1 MSEKL
6 NIYQKLN
13 KARQMLCECNLKKT
27 GSMQISNRKY
37 AYFELSDIQPSI
49 VKICNELNLFL
60 SFNFGSETSSLDVI
74 DCEDTSSKITF
85 TQNHENFR
93 INESRHGNYLQ
104 ALGSKSTYLTR
115 YLLMPAFMISED
127 DSTELIAQTKQQSN
141 IISKEQQ
148 EANKKALE
156 INKIR
161 AEIDNILNERNI
173 TDKKEYLQLK
183 YPDLLMKKDYKSI
196 LEELKNE

>member
-13 KARQMLCECNLKKT
+13 KARQRLCECNLKKT

-49 VKICNELNLFL
+49 VNICNELNLFL

-93 INESRHGNYLQ
+93 INESRHGSYLQ
-104 ALGSKSTYLTR
+104 ALGSKTTYLTR

-127 DSTELIAQTKQQSN
+127 DTTELVAQSKQQSN

-148 EANKKALE
+148 EANKE
-156 INKIR
+156 IKKIR
-161 AEIDNILNERNI
+161 TEIDNILNERKI

-183 YPDLLMKKDYKSI
+183 YPDLLIKKDYKAI
-196 LEELKNE
+196 LKELKNE

>member
-13 KARQMLCECNLKKT
+13 KARQMLCDCNLKKT

-104 ALGSKSTYLTR
+104 AIGSKTTYLTR
-115 YLLMPAFMISED
+115 YLLMPALMISED
-127 DSTELIAQTKQQSN
+127 DTTELVAQTKQQSN

-148 EANKKALE
+148 EANIE
-156 INKIR
+156 IKKIR
-161 AEIDNILNERNI
+161 AEIDNILNERKI

-183 YPDLLMKKDYKSI
+183 
-196 LEELKNE
+196 

>member
-1 MSEKL
+1 
-6 NIYQKLN
+6 
-13 KARQMLCECNLKKT
+13 MLCECNLKKT
-27 GSMQISNRKY
+27 GCMQIGNRKY

-60 SFNFGSETSSLDVI
+60 SFDFGSEVSTLDVI

-85 TQNHENFR
+85 TQQHENLK
-93 INESRHGNYLQ
+93 INENVSSKYLQ
-104 ALGSKSTYLTR
+104 SLGSKTTYLTR
-115 YLLMPAFMISED
+115 YLLIPAFLISED
-127 DSTELIAQTKQQSN
+127 DTTELVAQSKQQSN

-148 EANKKALE
+148 EANTIKKT
-156 INKIR
+156 R
-161 AEIDNILNERNI
+161 AEIDNILNERKI

-183 YPDLLMKKDYKSI
+183 YSELLMKKDYKAI

>member
-13 KARQMLCECNLKKT
+13 KARQKLCECNLKKT
-27 GSMQISNRKY
+27 GSMQIGNRKY

-49 VKICNELNLFL
+49 VNICNELNLFL

-85 TQNHENFR
+85 TQQHDNLK
-93 INESRHGNYLQ
+93 INENVSSKYLQ
-104 ALGSKSTYLTR
+104 ALGSKTTYLTR
-115 YLLMPAFMISED
+115 YLLIPAFMISED
-127 DSTELIAQTKQQSN
+127 DSTELVAQTKQQSN

-148 EANKKALE
+148 EASVE
-156 INKIR
+156 IKKIR
-161 AEIDNILNERNI
+161 AEIDNILNERKI
-173 TDKKEYLQLK
+173 KDKKEYLQLK
-183 YPDLLMKKDYKSI
+183 YPELLMKKDYKAI
-196 LEELKNE
+196 LEELKK

>member
-13 KARQMLCECNLKKT
+13 KARKMLCECNLKKS
-27 GSMQISNRKY
+27 GSMQISNRTY
-37 AYFELSDIQPSI
+37 PYFELSDIQPAI

-60 SFNFGSETSSLDVI
+60 LFNFGSETSSLDVV
-74 DCEDTSSKITF
+74 DCEDTNSKITF

-104 ALGSKSTYLTR
+104 AIGSKTTYLTR
-115 YLLMPAFMISED
+115 YLLMPAFLISED
-127 DSTELIAQTKQQSN
+127 DTTELVAQSKQQSN

-148 EANKKALE
+148 EANIE
-156 INKIR
+156 IKKIR
-161 AEIDNILNERNI
+161 ADIDNILNERKI

-183 YPDLLMKKDYKSI
+183 YPDLLMKKDYKAI
-196 LEELKNE
+196 LEELKK

>member
-13 KARQMLCECNLKKT
+13 KARQMLCDCNLKKT

-104 ALGSKSTYLTR
+104 AIGSKTTYLTR
-115 YLLMPAFMISED
+115 YLLMPALMISED
-127 DSTELIAQTKQQSN
+127 DTTELVAQTKQQSN

-148 EANKKALE
+148 EANIE
-156 INKIR
+156 IKKIR
-161 AEIDNILNERNI
+161 AEIDNILNERKI

-183 YPDLLMKKDYKSI
+183 YPELLMKKDYKAI
-196 LEELKNE
+196 LKELKNE

>member
-1 MSEKL
+1 
-6 NIYQKLN
+6 
-13 KARQMLCECNLKKT
+13 MLCECNLKKS
-27 GSMQISNRKY
+27 GSMKISNRDY
-37 AYFELSDIQPSI
+37 PYFELSDIQPSI

-60 SFNFGSETSSLDVI
+60 SFSFGSETSSLDVI
-74 DCEDTSSKITF
+74 DCEDTNSKITF

-104 ALGSKSTYLTR
+104 AIGSKTTYLTR

-127 DSTELIAQTKQQSN
+127 DTTELVAQTKQQSN

-148 EANKKALE
+148 EANIE
-156 INKIR
+156 IKKIR

-173 TDKKEYLQLK
+173 KDKKDYLQLK
-183 YPDLLMKKDYKSI
+183 YPQLLIKKDYKAI
-196 LEELKNE
+196 LEELKK